1 VWRLWQDKLHIA
13 HRNHDPSAQVGKKLL
28 QCNGSPQSNCPAK
41 TSPGLAQITVSTML
55 RTGSPALRQRSTV
68 DTALEISSNEPA
80 IFRLPMSN
88 HKEEGGFVSKRR
100 IIGLIYLADRLH
112 LRYLYRTLLTKCIVE
127 QFDE

>member
-1 VWRLWQDKLHIA
+1 
-13 HRNHDPSAQVGKKLL
+13 
-28 QCNGSPQSNCPAK
+28 
-41 TSPGLAQITVSTML
+41 ML
-55 RTGSPALRQRSTV
+55 RTAITTLPPKSARNCSSAMNPLKAIVLPKPHRAYHKSPYPQCSAPAVLLSANLCQRSTV

-88 HKEEGGFVSKRR
+88 HKEEGGFVSKGR

-112 LRYLYRTLLTKCIVE
+112 LRYLYRTRLTKCIVE